1 MKFFR
6 RSGLVAG
13 VLALTACGREKSPP
27 PIDSSGIRARAVTD
41 SASALAASTT
51 RNWDASAGPVLLVAG
66 AFPAQ
71 AIIVPPD
78 SANGAAELAGIPRQA
93 TVTLFGRGGTVQ
105 NAEVASVVDTTGC
118 AVATISA
125 SPPPRPWSVGFIGGV
140 VAPLALDSTESLSRS
155 DSAVFVTD
163 MTRLASSLPN
173 DSAGRFAG
181 LPFVVRSVWRFAV
194 TNGPQVVIATLARQI
209 NQEATPLREHTL
221 IVAERSSTDS
231 AFTLAY
237 SERSFGAEET
247 IESRDV
253 LAAAMIGRTPALILS
268 RDYGDATAY
277 GLIQRGEDGRWRS
290 RWLSARR
297 HC

>member
-1 MKFFR
+1 MKLFR

-13 VLALTACGREKSPP
+13 VLVLIACGREKSPP
-27 PIDSSGIRARAVTD
+27 PIDSGGIRARAVND

-105 NAEVASVVDTTGC
+105 NAEVAGVVDTTGC

-155 DSAVFVTD
+155 DSAVFVTE

-231 AFTLAY
+231 TFTLAY

-253 LAAAMIGRTPALILS
+253 LAAAIIGRTPALILS

-277 GLIQRGEDGRWRS
+277 GLIERGEDGRWRS